1 MIITVIGQP
10 PTVTSPGTFPQVI
23 SMPTIVE
30 GPPQAFREALQDV
43 PHAIQIPY
51 PEDPL
56 ARSLVPPLADAYY
69 VCYTPMPVYFCHIT
83 GGYCIETPDGVHW
96 VKTLME
102 VWDIAK
108 AL

>member
-10 PTVTSPGTFPQVI
+10 PTVTSPGTFPQVS
-23 SMPTIVE
+23 SMPILVE
-30 GPPQAFREALQDV
+30 GPPQAFREALQDI

-56 ARSLVPPLADAYY
+56 ARSLMKPNADVYY
-69 VCYTPMPVYFCHIT
+69 VCYTPMPVYFCLIN
-83 GGYCIETPDGVHW
+83 GYFRLETPDCFHNVH
-96 VKTLME
+96 TLQE
-102 VWDIAK
+102 VWDLAK